1 MPSYLQSMKKEVV
14 SPLSLLIWIS
24 VLAGSLN
31 GCQQANPHQQNIDQ
45 LTQLDDSIALKVR
58 DLEAIPADS
67 VSQAARWAETNLR
80 ELELLLSGGRVE
92 IDKSEGYVISEVS
105 RTHRLLKDHASRRT
119 SLLQGAER
127 AHLQLSQL
135 ADALSQRATQD
146 AAGTAIDSGYI
157 SENVILEV
165 RVSRELIQA
174 LDETIGLAQRG
185 MHLASQT
192 KASNDSLQTILRA
205 RLARAV
211 LEDS

>member
-1 MPSYLQSMKKEVV
+1 MKI
-14 SPLSLLIWIS
+14 LLFTCAFLITSSWQ
-24 VLAGSLN
+24 VY
-31 GCQQANPHQQNIDQ
+31 
-45 LTQLDDSIALKVR
+45 ALPWGIK
-58 DLEAIPADS
+58 
-67 VSQAARWAETNLR
+67 TK
-80 ELELLLSGGRVE
+80 G
-92 IDKSEGYVISEVS
+92 
-105 RTHRLLKDHASRRT
+105 
-119 SLLQGAER
+119 
-127 AHLQLSQL
+127 
-135 ADALSQRATQD
+135 
-146 AAGTAIDSGYI
+146 DSGYI

>member
-1 MPSYLQSMKKEVV
+1 MKKKVV
-14 SPLSLLIWIS
+14 SPFLLLIWMG
-24 VLAGSLN
+24 VLAISFT
-31 GCQQANPHQQNIDQ
+31 GCQQANLHQQTIDK
-45 LTQLDDSIALKVR
+45 LTQLDDSIAFKVL
-58 DLEAIPADS
+58 DLEAIPVDS

-105 RTHRLLKDHASRRT
+105 RTRRLLKDHASRRS

-127 AHLQLSQL
+127 AHLQLNQL
-135 ADALSQRATQD
+135 ADALAQRATQD

-157 SENVILEV
+157 SENVTLEV